1 MKRRKLYPQLLNEK
15 NNKEITIMIGARQVG
30 KTTILKELQIE
41 LSKTNKTLFLDLDI
55 VSNVEKVQSFEILLN
70 YLKMNGYEEH
80 SKEFFYL
87 FLDEFQRYMDISIL
101 MKNIYDN
108 TNNIK
113 VYATGSS
120 SLQIKNSIQ
129 ESLAGRKKIHYL
141 FPLDFEEYL
150 WFKEDQEVIQ
160 HYNNMP
166 KLKGESIPI
175 GKIVTFLEEFMI
187 FGGYPAVVLA
197 KTLEERKEKLNN
209 IFDLYVKKELVE
221 YLAIKK
227 ILGAKKV
234 IEYLAI
240 NNGQK
245 IQYEEIT
252 NSCELST
259 YEVKQ
264 FIEILNETFI
274 TMELR
279 PFFSNKNKE
288 LVKTPKIYF
297 IDNGVRNYFINNFNP
312 TTVRADVGFLFEGYV
327 VSELLKENI
336 KTLKYWQNKKQQEV
350 DVIIDTVSEQI
361 AIEIKYK
368 KKLKAEDY
376 KTLDLFS
383 GEYPE
388 AKLKLINLG
397 MQQKQKNKEMLLAIN
412 FTKKVRSAQITQ
424 R

>member
-1 MKRRKLYPQLLNEK
+1 MKRRKHYPELLKEK
-15 NNKEITIMIGARQVG
+15 NNKEISIIIGARQVG
-30 KTTILKELQIE
+30 KTTILKELQKE

-55 VSNVEKVQSFEILLN
+55 LSNAEKIQNFETLLN
-70 YLKMNGYEEH
+70 YLKLNGYEEKQ
-80 SKEFFYL
+80 KEFFYL
-87 FLDEFQRYMDISIL
+87 FFDEFQRYTDVSIL

-108 TNNIK
+108 TDNIK

-141 FPLDFEEYL
+141 YPLDFEEYL
-150 WFKEDQEVIQ
+150 WFKEDEEAIKY
-160 HYNNMP
+160 YNNMP
-166 KLKGESIPI
+166 KVQGENIVI
-175 GKIVTFLEEFMI
+175 GKLKLFLEEFMI
-187 FGGYPAVVLA
+187 YGGYPAVVLA
-197 KTLEERKEKLNN
+197 ETPKEKKEKLNN
-209 IFDLYVKKELVE
+209 IFDLYVKKELIE

-245 IQYEEIT
+245 TQYEEIT
-252 NSCELST
+252 NRCELST

-264 FIEILNETFI
+264 FIEVLNETFI
-274 TMELR
+274 TTELR
-279 PFFSNKNKE
+279 PFFTNKNKE

-312 TTVRADVGFLFEGYV
+312 TTLRGDVGFLFEGYII
-327 VSELLKENI
+327 SELLKANI
-336 KTLKYWQNKKQQEV
+336 KYLKYWQNKKKQEV
-350 DVIIDTVSEQI
+350 DIIIDNVSEQI

-368 KKLKAEDY
+368 EKLKTEDY
-376 KTLDLFS
+376 KNLDVFKQ
-383 GEYPE
+383 EYPE

-397 MQQKQKNKEMLLAIN
+397 TQQKQKNKETLFAIN
-412 FTKKVRSAQITQ
+412 FTNEIDK
-424 R
+424 